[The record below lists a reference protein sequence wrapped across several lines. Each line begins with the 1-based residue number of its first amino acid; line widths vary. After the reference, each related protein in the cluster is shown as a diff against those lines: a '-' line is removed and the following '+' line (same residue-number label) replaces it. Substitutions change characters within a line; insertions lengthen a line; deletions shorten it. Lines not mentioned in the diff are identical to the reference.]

1 MRTPILASLLIAVAA
16 ACGGGGDDP
25 PADARQNADAAPQSV
40 SMVTCSGTPPTI
52 TTTTN
57 SFSPMSVQ
65 IAPGEMVHFMLGG
78 THNVVSTT
86 AGQTFN
92 LGLGANACLEFDT
105 AGTFTFKCGPHNFT
119 GSVVV
124 Q

>member
-1 MRTPILASLLIAVAA
+1 MRTPILASLMIAAAA
-16 ACGGGGDDP
+16 ACGGGGGGD
-25 PADARQNADAAPQSV
+25 PADARPNADAAPQAV
-40 SMVTCSGTPPTI
+40 QMVTCSGTPPLI
-52 TTTTN
+52 TTVGN
-57 SFSPMSVQ
+57 SYSPMSVQ
-65 IAPGEMVHFMLGG
+65 IAPGEMVQFMLGS

-86 AGQTFN
+86 AGQTFS
-92 LGLGANACLEFDT
+92 LGFGANACLQFDI

>member
-1 MRTPILASLLIAVAA
+1 MRTPIFASLMISVVA
-16 ACGGGGDDP
+16 ACGGGGGSDV
-25 PADARQNADAAPQSV
+25 DAAPTVDSAPPAVHQV
-40 SMVTCSGTPPTI
+40 ACSGSPPTI
-52 TTTTN
+52 TTPGLMY
-57 SFSPMSVQ
+57 SPNTVT
-65 IAPGEMVHFMLGG
+65 IAPGEMVHFMLMS

-86 AGQTFN
+86 AGQTFS
-92 LGLGANACLEFDT
+92 LGLGADACLQFDI